1 MRKLVLN
8 WLFGTDKVKEYVQLL
23 RESIE
28 HHEECKKLIDDHIQT
43 LNRSKEN
50 LNTIQKLIKVCEN
63 HGIDVDK
70 EMKNIKI

>member
-23 RESIE
+23 RESLE

-43 LNRSKEN
+43 LNDSKER
-50 LNTIQKLIKVCEN
+50 LYTIQKLIKVCEN
-63 HGIDVDK
+63 HGIDADK
-70 EMKNIKI
+70 EIKQIKL